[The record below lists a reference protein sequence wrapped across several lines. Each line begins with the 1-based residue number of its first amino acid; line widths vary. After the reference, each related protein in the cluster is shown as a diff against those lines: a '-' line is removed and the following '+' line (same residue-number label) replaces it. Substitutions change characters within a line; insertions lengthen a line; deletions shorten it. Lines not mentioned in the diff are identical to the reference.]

1 MTDPTRSAAKHGTLP
16 AQAAS
21 SPTLG
26 QGEPAAHEAPAP
38 AQGASFA
45 EFLIKLE

>member
-1 MTDPTRSAAKHGTLP
+1 MTDPTRNAAKHGTLP

-21 SPTLG
+21 SPAPS
-26 QGEPAAHEAPAP
+26 QSEPAAHEAPAP
-38 AQGASFA
+38 TQGASFA